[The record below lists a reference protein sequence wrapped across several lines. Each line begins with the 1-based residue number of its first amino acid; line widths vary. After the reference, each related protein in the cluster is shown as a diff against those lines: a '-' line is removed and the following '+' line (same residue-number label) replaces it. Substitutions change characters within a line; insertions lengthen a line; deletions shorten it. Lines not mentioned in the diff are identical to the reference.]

1 MNKSKILV
9 ADDDESVRELIQE
22 YMEEK
27 GFKVI
32 TAVNGTEAVA
42 LEEELRPDLVILDV
56 EMPVMDGFKACKIIR
71 ERRSGIHYVPI
82 IFLSGVLAEGIVV
95 TGLQAGGDDYIRKP
109 FELPELLGRIN
120 SFMKMR
126 KFIEQVE
133 SVENVIFSLVKSIE
147 ARDFYTAGH
156 SRRVAEIS
164 ADLGRELGLPDKEVE
179 ILHKSSL
186 LHDVGKIGVPDM
198 ILNKQGKLL
207 EVEFNRIKEHPASG
221 VDICGCLR
229 LTEHSLDIIRHHH
242 EKLDGSGYPDGLKAG
257 RISKYVRIVT
267 VADIYDALTTDRP
280 YRVSKSI
287 PEAIA
292 ILQKEALEGKLDMDI
307 VSCMEKITQGQGVE
321 IEKRKGVELLNC

>member
-9 ADDDESVRELIQE
+9 ADDEDAIRDVIKE
-22 YMEEK
+22 YLEDK
-27 GFKVI
+27 GFKII

-42 LEEELRPDLVILDV
+42 LEEKMRPDLVILDV
-56 EMPVMDGFKACKIIR
+56 VMPVMDGFEACKIIR
-71 ERRSGIHYVPI
+71 ERRSGLHYIPI
-82 IFLSGVLAEGIVV
+82 LFLSGVLTEGTVI

-133 SVENVIFSLVKSIE
+133 SMENVMFSLVKSIE

-156 SRRVAEIS
+156 SRRVAKIS

-179 ILHKSSL
+179 ILHQSSL
-186 LHDVGKIGVPDM
+186 LHDVGKIGVPDQ
-198 ILNKQGKLL
+198 ILNKKGKLL
-207 EVEFNRIKEHPASG
+207 DEEFTRIKEHPASG

-242 EKLDGSGYPDGLKAG
+242 EKLDGSGYPDGLKED

-287 PEAIA
+287 AEAIA
-292 ILQKEALEGKLDMDI
+292 ILKKESAEGKLDISI
-307 VSCMEKITQGQGVE
+307 VSCMEKITQGKTV
-321 IEKRKGVELLNC
+321 KELTVGG

>member
-1 MNKSKILV
+1 MNRSKILV
-9 ADDDESVRELIQE
+9 ADDEESIRDLIKE
-22 YMEEK
+22 YLEDK
-27 GFKVI
+27 GFKII

-42 LEEELRPDLVILDV
+42 LEEKLRPDLVLLDV
-56 EMPVMDGFKACKIIR
+56 VMPDMDGFEACKIIR

-82 IFLSGVLAEGIVV
+82 LFLSGVLTEGTVI

-133 SVENVIFSLVKSIE
+133 SVENVMFSLVKSIE

-156 SRRVAEIS
+156 SRRVANIS
-164 ADLGRELGLPDKEVE
+164 ADLGRELGFPDKEVE

-198 ILNKQGKLL
+198 ILNKKGKLL
-207 EVEFNRIKEHPASG
+207 EEEFARIKEHPASG

-242 EKLDGSGYPDGLKAG
+242 EKLDGSGYPDGLKEDA
-257 RISKYVRIVT
+257 ISKFVRIVT

-280 YRVSKSI
+280 YRVSKTI

-292 ILQKEALEGKLDMDI
+292 ILRKEGAEGKLDMSI
-307 VSCMEKITQGQGVE
+307 VSCMEKITRGQAAKKVDS
-321 IEKRKGVELLNC
+321 